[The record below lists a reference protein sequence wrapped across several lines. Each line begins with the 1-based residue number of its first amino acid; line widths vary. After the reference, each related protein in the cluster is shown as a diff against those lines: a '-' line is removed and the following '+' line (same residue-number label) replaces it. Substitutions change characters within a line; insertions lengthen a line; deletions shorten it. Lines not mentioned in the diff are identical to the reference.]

1 MRIDHRESATMV
13 SATLSDNK
21 QGSDPSLAL
30 SAVSE
35 RALRKNAWRLLPF
48 LAFASFVHYMD
59 RTNIAFAAL
68 SMNRDLGLTAA
79 EFGTAASI
87 FYFGYVLVSVPS
99 SLAVYRYGARRWLA
113 CIMICWGL
121 GAAAKA
127 LVTGPA
133 TLSTIRFIEGAAQ
146 AGFFPG
152 VIYYLTLWFPPQ
164 YRARALAW
172 FLVSIPAS
180 AVIGGPV
187 AVTLLQ
193 MDGVLGLSG
202 WRWLFL
208 IEGLPTVVFG
218 LIALYVIVDGPKD
231 AGWLTGEERRELLT
245 VIADEPPVGRQSFLV
260 ALRDKRTSGLAAVF
274 FLLILGVLGPAY
286 WMPLILKSH
295 GLSDAQVGW
304 ISAGPYLV
312 AAVAMVLSSRLM
324 DRTGG
329 HVLYLAGAC
338 LIAAAGFAFSVFY
351 NALLPALLGLTIALA
366 GLGAA
371 RPAFFSIPP
380 KFLTGIA
387 AAGGLALINSAG
399 SLGGVV
405 GPFAVGWLKD
415 ATGSFRAGLYS
426 LAGALVLASLLTLVL
441 GALVRGPPKSR
452 SGPS

>member
-1 MRIDHRESATMV
+1 MTIDHRERATMV
-13 SATLSDNK
+13 SAASSDIG

-79 EFGTAASI
+79 EFGPAASI

-172 FLVSIPAS
+172 FLVSIPVS

-304 ISAGPYLV
+304 VSAAYHPSDFHVAQSGGGAMRRCRQKRRRRRPRVNREIRLRATFRRCVPAAFFQPGFGSRRHPTCRLTPPSRAPRTAPARAGP
-312 AAVAMVLSSRLM
+312 
-324 DRTGG
+324 
-329 HVLYLAGAC
+329 AGRCA
-338 LIAAAGFAFSVFY
+338 
-351 NALLPALLGLTIALA
+351 
-366 GLGAA
+366 
-371 RPAFFSIPP
+371 
-380 KFLTGIA
+380 
-387 AAGGLALINSAG
+387 
-399 SLGGVV
+399 
-405 GPFAVGWLKD
+405 
-415 ATGSFRAGLYS
+415 
-426 LAGALVLASLLTLVL
+426 
-441 GALVRGPPKSR
+441 
-452 SGPS
+452 

>member
-1 MRIDHRESATMV
+1 VV
-13 SATLSDNK
+13 SAAPTITA
-21 QGSDPSLAL
+21 QRFEPGSAL
-30 SAVSE
+30 SAAAES
-35 RALRKNAWRLLPF
+35 ALTKNAWRLLPF

-87 FYFGYVLVSVPS
+87 FYLGYVLISVPS
-99 SLAVYRYGARRWLA
+99 ALAMYRFGARRWLT
-113 CIMICWGL
+113 CIMVCWGL

-127 LVTGPA
+127 FVTGPA

-152 VIYYLTLWFPPQ
+152 VIYYLTLWFPAQ

-231 AGWLTGEERRELLT
+231 ASWLAGEERRELLT
-245 VIADEPPVGRQSFLV
+245 VIADEPLVGRQSFLV

-329 HVLYLAGAC
+329 HVLYLAGSC

-387 AAGGLALINSAG
+387 AAGGLALINSAS

>member
-1 MRIDHRESATMV
+1 MV
-13 SATLSDNK
+13 SAASPITPQRSEPN
-21 QGSDPSLAL
+21 SAL
-30 SAVSE
+30 SVVAE
-35 RALRKNAWRLLPF
+35 RVLTKNAWRLPL

-87 FYFGYVLVSVPS
+87 FYLGYVLVSVPS
-99 SLAVYRYGARRWLA
+99 ALAMYRFGARRWLA
-113 CIMICWGL
+113 CIMVCWGL
-121 GAAAKA
+121 GAALKA

-152 VIYYLTLWFPPQ
+152 VIYYLTLWFPAQ

-187 AVTLLQ
+187 SVTLLR
-193 MDGVLGLSG
+193 MDGLLGLSG

-208 IEGLPTVVFG
+208 IEGLPTVLFG
-218 LIALYVIVDGPKD
+218 LIVLRVLVDKPMD
-231 AGWLTGEERRELLT
+231 AAWLTGEERSELLT
-245 VIADEPPVGRQSFLV
+245 VIEDEPRVGRRSFMI
-260 ALRDKRTSGLAAVF
+260 ALRDKRTSLLAAIF

-295 GLSDAQVGW
+295 GLSDTQVGW
-304 ISAGPYLV
+304 VSAGPYLV
-312 AAVAMVLSSRLM
+312 AAGAMVLSGRLM

-329 HVLYLAGAC
+329 QVFYLAGAC

-351 NALLPALLGLTIALA
+351 DALLPALIGLTIALA

-380 KFLTGIA
+380 QFLTGLA

-426 LAGALVLASLLTLVL
+426 LAGALVLAALLTFVF
-441 GALVRGPPKSR
+441 GAFARVPLSGRSR
-452 SGPS
+452 TS

>member
-1 MRIDHRESATMV
+1 MV
-13 SATLSDNK
+13 SA
-21 QGSDPSLAL
+21 GSPVNVQRSEPNSALSLA
-30 SAVSE
+30 AE
-35 RALRKNAWRLLPF
+35 NALTKNAWRLLPF

-87 FYFGYVLVSVPS
+87 FYLGYVLISVPS
-99 SLAVYRYGARRWLA
+99 ALAMYRFGARRWLA
-113 CIMICWGL
+113 CIMVCWGL

-127 LVTGPA
+127 FATGPA
-133 TLSTIRFIEGAAQ
+133 TLSTIRFIEGTAQ

-152 VIYYLTLWFPPQ
+152 VIYYLTLWFPAQ

-172 FLVSIPAS
+172 FLVSIPVS

-187 AVTLLQ
+187 AVTLLKL
-193 MDGVLGLSG
+193 DGLLGLSG
-202 WRWLFL
+202 WQWLFL
-208 IEGLPTVVFG
+208 IEGLPTVLFG
-218 LIALYVIVDGPKD
+218 LIAVSVLVDRPED
-231 AGWLTGEERRELLT
+231 ANWLTDEARRELLT
-245 VIADEPPVGRQSFLV
+245 VIKDQPRVGRRSFMI
-260 ALRDKRTSGLAAVF
+260 ALRDKRTFVLAAIF

-286 WMPLILKSH
+286 WMPQILKSH
-295 GLSDAQVGW
+295 GLSDTQVGW
-304 ISAGPYLV
+304 VSAGPYLV
-312 AAVAMVLSSRLM
+312 AAVAMVVSGQLM

-329 HVLYLAGAC
+329 HVLYLAAAC

-351 NALLPALLGLTIALA
+351 EALLPALIGLTIALA

-380 KFLTGIA
+380 KFLTGLA
-387 AAGGLALINSAG
+387 AAGSLALINSAG

-426 LAGALVLASLLTLVL
+426 LAGALVLAALLAFVL
-441 GALVRGPPKSR
+441 GAWVRVLPNRRSR
-452 SGPS
+452 TG

>member
-1 MRIDHRESATMV
+1 VVA
-13 SATLSDNK
+13 
-21 QGSDPSLAL
+21 
-30 SAVSE
+30 E
-35 RALRKNAWRLLPF
+35 RVLTKNAWRLLPL

-87 FYFGYVLVSVPS
+87 FYLGYVLVSVPS
-99 SLAVYRYGARRWLA
+99 ALAMYRFGARRWLA
-113 CIMICWGL
+113 CIMVCWGL
-121 GAAAKA
+121 GAALKA

-152 VIYYLTLWFPPQ
+152 VIYYLTLWFPAQ

-187 AVTLLQ
+187 SVTLLR
-193 MDGVLGLSG
+193 MDGLLGLSG

-208 IEGLPTVVFG
+208 IEGLPTVLFG
-218 LIALYVIVDGPKD
+218 LIALRVLVDKPMD
-231 AGWLTGEERRELLT
+231 AAWLTGEERSELLT
-245 VIADEPPVGRQSFLV
+245 VIEDEPRVGRRSFMI
-260 ALRDKRTSGLAAVF
+260 ALRDKRTSLLAAIF

-295 GLSDAQVGW
+295 GLSDTQVGW
-304 ISAGPYLV
+304 VSAGPYLV
-312 AAVAMVLSSRLM
+312 AAGAMVLSGRLM

-329 HVLYLAGAC
+329 QVFYLAGAC

-351 NALLPALLGLTIALA
+351 DALLPALIGLTIALA

-380 KFLTGIA
+380 QFLTGIA

-426 LAGALVLASLLTLVL
+426 LAGALVLAALLTFVF
-441 GALVRGPPKSR
+441 GAFARVPLSGRSR
-452 SGPS
+452 TS

>member
-1 MRIDHRESATMV
+1 MV
-13 SATLSDNK
+13 SAASPITPQRSEPN
-21 QGSDPSLAL
+21 SAL
-30 SAVSE
+30 SVVAE
-35 RALRKNAWRLLPF
+35 RVLTKNAWRLLPL

-68 SMNRDLGLTAA
+68 SMNRDLGLTAV

-87 FYFGYVLVSVPS
+87 FYLGYVLVSVPS
-99 SLAVYRYGARRWLA
+99 ALAMYRFGARRWPA
-113 CIMICWGL
+113 CIMVCWGL
-121 GAAAKA
+121 GAALKA

-152 VIYYLTLWFPPQ
+152 VIYYLTLWFPAQ

-187 AVTLLQ
+187 SVTLLR
-193 MDGVLGLSG
+193 MDGLLGLSG

-208 IEGLPTVVFG
+208 IEGLPTVG
-218 LIALYVIVDGPKD
+218 LIALRVLVDKPVD
-231 AGWLTGEERRELLT
+231 AAWLTGEERSELLT
-245 VIADEPPVGRQSFLV
+245 VIEDEPRVGRRSFMI
-260 ALRDKRTSGLAAVF
+260 ALRDKRTSLLAAIF

-295 GLSDAQVGW
+295 GLSDTQVGW
-304 ISAGPYLV
+304 VSAGPYLV
-312 AAVAMVLSSRLM
+312 AAGAMVLSGRLM

-329 HVLYLAGAC
+329 QVFYLAGAC

-351 NALLPALLGLTIALA
+351 DALLPALIGLTIALA

-380 KFLTGIA
+380 QFLTGLA

-426 LAGALVLASLLTLVL
+426 LAGALVLAALLTFVF
-441 GALVRGPPKSR
+441 GAFARVPLRGRSR
-452 SGPS
+452 TS

>member
-1 MRIDHRESATMV
+1 MTSAGR
-13 SATLSDNK
+13 LDIG
-21 QGSDPSLAL
+21 QGSDPSQVL
-30 SAVSE
+30 SAASE
-35 RALRKNAWRLLPF
+35 RAFEKNAWRLLPF
-48 LAFASFVHYMD
+48 LTFASFVHYMD

-68 SMNRDLGLTAA
+68 SMNRELGLTAT
-79 EFGTAASI
+79 EFGAAASI
-87 FYFGYVLVSVPS
+87 FYLGYVVLSVPS
-99 SLAVYRYGARRWLA
+99 SLVMYRCGARRWLA

-127 LVTGPA
+127 FAVGPA
-133 TLSTIRFIEGAAQ
+133 TLGSIRFIEGAAQ

-152 VIYYLTLWFPPQ
+152 VIYYLTLWFPAQ

-187 AVTLLQ
+187 SVTLLR
-193 MDGVLGLSG
+193 MDGLLGLSG

-208 IEGLPTVVFG
+208 IEGLPTVLFG
-218 LIALYVIVDGPKD
+218 LIALRVLVDKPMD
-231 AGWLTGEERRELLT
+231 AAWLTGEERSELLT
-245 VIADEPPVGRQSFLV
+245 VIEDEPRVGRRSFMI
-260 ALRDKRTSGLAAVF
+260 ALRDKRTSLLAAII

-295 GLSDAQVGW
+295 GLSDTQVGW
-304 ISAGPYLV
+304 VSAGPYLV
-312 AAVAMVLSSRLM
+312 AAGAMVLSGRLM

-329 HVLYLAGAC
+329 QVFYLAGAC

-351 NALLPALLGLTIALA
+351 DALLPALIGLTIALA

-380 KFLTGIA
+380 QFLRGLA

-441 GALVRGPPKSR
+441 RALVRGPPKSR